1 MIKFLAVL
9 CEPAFV
15 GLVQLLYRR
24 YAIRFQGKRVYWK
37 AFITEMGRD
46 LCRINPGRKITVRS
60 SISTHFSP
68 SSRHFQKRFSPASCM
83 RTLFGVTRRTRSRK
97 FGFVGYIRRHGFI
110 LPIIRD
116 WFFMPHG
123 GRTAVDDVSFRL
135 TSYDIFA
142 FRAGDEEERKK

>member
-15 GLVQLLYRR
+15 GLVRLLHRR

-37 AFITEMGRD
+37 TFITEMGRD
-46 LCRINPGRKITVRS
+46 LCRIILGGKSLSVRLFRLISHHHDISKNAFRRQAVCELFSGLPG
-60 SISTHFSP
+60 
-68 SSRHFQKRFSPASCM
+68 
-83 RTLFGVTRRTRSRK
+83 RTRSRM

-110 LPIIRD
+110 LPTIRD

-123 GRTAVDDVSFRL
+123 GGLQWMTFRFVP
-135 TSYDIFA
+135 SY
-142 FRAGDEEERKK
+142 EL